1 MTIDEVKEYCRA
13 NKLVIVSQEL
23 YEQLIS
29 EHFMMTGNAPAEET
43 EIPPTITATYNGY
56 TGIAYG
62 RSSYEIRDKDNTM
75 VFHTGSLMKR
85 PMTKDEC
92 FLELKDTLA
101 FLEQLRQQDREG

>member
-13 NKLVIVSQEL
+13 NRLVIVSQEL

-29 EHFMMTGNAPAEET
+29 EHIMLTGESAGKDT
-43 EIPPTITATYNGY
+43 EVPPTITVTYNGY
-56 TGIAYG
+56 TGTVYG
-62 RSSYEIRDKDNTM
+62 KSSYEIRDKDNNM
-75 VFHTGSLMKR
+75 VFHTGSLIKR